1 MTAAVKSSQ
10 KKGRYAAAA
19 ASFALGF
26 SSGMAAAADQGG
38 VSMYGRIAGGLDY
51 VSNVGDA
58 NGNPASISR
67 YSNSQWGTSL
77 WGINGREDLGGGLAA
92 VIKLESAFDTGSGQ
106 LGGPMWGRYSVVGL
120 SSNKYGTLWI
130 GRAMAL
136 PDGEVYA
143 IDPMGMQA
151 TGAPTLHGNRS
162 WGPRNNAVTYNSPQL
177 GPLTFRLQASL
188 NEPGSLTARLL
199 AGVVTWQDRG
209 LLLKGLYEEIR
220 DRDGNFSNLY
230 GASRLATIG
239 AAYDL
244 GGLKLFLARSQV
256 RSDKSVVVDAENPS
270 AATRQDTT
278 WFGANYQATPALTLI
293 GGAYRA
299 VSDVKG
305 DTGTLLALGAN
316 YLLSKQTMLFATT
329 GRVHNGANGVFPV
342 EANGG
347 RPPVGLHQ
355 RNAYAGMIYWF

>member
-1 MTAAVKSSQ
+1 
-10 KKGRYAAAA
+10 
-19 ASFALGF
+19 
-26 SSGMAAAADQGG
+26 
-38 VSMYGRIAGGLDY
+38 
-51 VSNVGDA
+51 
-58 NGNPASISR
+58 
-67 YSNSQWGTSL
+67 
-77 WGINGREDLGGGLAA
+77 
-92 VIKLESAFDTGSGQ
+92 
-106 LGGPMWGRYSVVGL
+106 
-120 SSNKYGTLWI
+120 
-130 GRAMAL
+130 
-136 PDGEVYA
+136 
-143 IDPMGMQA
+143 
-151 TGAPTLHGNRS
+151 
-162 WGPRNNAVTYNSPQL
+162 
-177 GPLTFRLQASL
+177 LQASL
-188 NEPGSLTARLL
+188 NEPGSSTGRLL

-239 AAYDL
+239 ATYDL

-256 RSDKSVVVDAENPS
+256 QSDKSVVADAENPS
-270 AATRQDTT
+270 EATRQDTT
-278 WFGANYQATPALTLI
+278 WFGVNYQATPALSLI

-299 VSDVKG
+299 VTDLKG

-316 YLLSKQTMLFATT
+316 YSLSKQTMLFVTT